1 VSFVSAALILF
12 FVMDPL
18 GNLPV
23 FSAVLSHVR
32 PERRNAIL
40 ARELLIALAFL
51 ILFLFVGGFVLDLMS
66 INREAIR
73 VGGGI
78 VLFLIAIRMIF
89 PPESGVF
96 GETPDGEPLV
106 FPLAVPLIAGPSA
119 LATVLLLVES
129 MPDQQWA
136 LLGAVASAWTASAVV
151 LLFSAALLRVV
162 GRRGLLAVERL
173 MGMLLV
179 MLSVQMV
186 LEGVRAFPQ

>member
-1 VSFVSAALILF
+1 MSFVSAALILF

-18 GNLPV
+18 GNIPV
-23 FSAVLSHVR
+23 FSAVLSRVR
-32 PERRNAIL
+32 AERRNTVL

-51 ILFLFVGGFVLDLMS
+51 IVFLFAGRLVLDLMS
-66 INREAIR
+66 LNREAIR

-89 PPESGVF
+89 PPESGWF
-96 GETPDGEPLV
+96 GETGEGEPLI

-129 MPDQQWA
+129 MPGKQGI
-136 LLGAVASAWTASAVV
+136 LLAAVACAWAVSAVV
-151 LLFSAALLRVV
+151 LLFSTVLLRVV
-162 GRRGLLAVERL
+162 GRRGLYAVERL

-186 LEGVRAFPQ
+186 LEGVRAFPR